1 VQNPGERPLFARR
14 PHEEPSMAR
23 CRNCEKG
30 GLFQRVNKEGLCIR
44 CEPVVTPDIETHAN
58 VIYEA
63 MHVYERA
70 TDPAERLAHCDR
82 VIEAAS
88 ALLPYEAKGLQTCS
102 PPARLLAD
110 EYRGFREQCT
120 RA

>member
-1 VQNPGERPLFARR
+1 
-14 PHEEPSMAR
+14 MAR
-23 CRNCEKG
+23 CKWCDHG
-30 GLFQRVNKEGLCIR
+30 GFLKKVDKEGLC
-44 CEPVVTPDIETHAN
+44 VTCAPTVHAEIERQSEI
-58 VIYEA
+58 IYEA